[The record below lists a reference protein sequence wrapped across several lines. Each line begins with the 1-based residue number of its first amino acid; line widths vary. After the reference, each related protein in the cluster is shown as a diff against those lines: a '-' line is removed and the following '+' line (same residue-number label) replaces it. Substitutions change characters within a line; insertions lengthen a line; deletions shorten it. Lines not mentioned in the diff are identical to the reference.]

1 MTYHGGNQLLD
12 IPQILDA
19 SNLSAG
25 MHVADLGCGRTGYVV
40 FPLAKVIGAHGM
52 VYAVDIMK
60 DVLEEVHK
68 RAALEGFAQVFT
80 VWADLERPGAI
91 SIPEHTL
98 DVVFLVNTLFHFS
111 NVEPVLDEALRL
123 MAPKSRLVVVDWT
136 HNELPFGP
144 KQEQLVDFARVDA
157 WARTHH
163 FTVQNRFAPGDHHQG
178 VVYFKHDKLPE

>member
-1 MTYHGGNQLLD
+1 MSHYGGNQLLD

-19 SNLSAG
+19 SNLSPG
-25 MHVADLGCGRTGYVV
+25 MHVADLGCGRTGYLV
-40 FPLAKVIGAHGM
+40 FPLAKAVGSNGM

-68 RAALEGFAQVFT
+68 RAALEGFEQVFT
-80 VWADLERPGAI
+80 VWADLERPNAI

-98 DVVFLVNTLFHFS
+98 DVVYLVNTLFHFKD
-111 NVEPVLDEALRL
+111 VEAVLSETLRL

-144 KQEQLVDFARVDA
+144 KPEQIIDFSRVDA
-157 WARTHH
+157 WARANQ
-163 FTVQNRFAPGDHHQG
+163 FTVQNRFSPGDHHAG
-178 VVYFKHDKLPE
+178 VVYFKHDQLPG